1 MPRKKAADQD
11 ELFIVPVRTRITQAA
26 AKRLEK
32 LRVDSDCRSIGEL
45 ARRILSGG
53 TITIFHKDASMDDAM
68 EQLVLIRRELKAIGI
83 NMNQVTKSFHQ
94 TNDENR
100 KAFYALKLAAQYQ
113 EAATRINLLL
123 SLISQLSKKWLV
135 K

>member
-1 MPRKKAADQD
+1 MPRKKAADHE
-11 ELFIVPVRTRITQAA
+11 ELFIVPVRTRVTKATA
-26 AKRLEK
+26 ERLEK
-32 LRVDSDCRSIGEL
+32 LRTFSDCRSIGEL

-53 TITIFHKDASMDDAM
+53 TITVFHKDASMDGVM

-83 NMNQVTKSFHQ
+83 NMNQVTKSYHQ
-94 TNDENR
+94 SRDENT

-113 EAATRINLLL
+113 EAATRIALLL
-123 SLISQLSKKWLV
+123 SLISQLSKKWLA

>member
-1 MPRKKAADQD
+1 MPRKKATDQD
-11 ELFIVPVRTRITQAA
+11 ELFIVPVRTRVTKATA
-26 AKRLEK
+26 ERLEK
-32 LRVDSDCRSIGEL
+32 LRVFSDCHSIGEM

-83 NMNQVTKSFHQ
+83 NMNQVTRSYHQ
-94 TNDENR
+94 SRNENT
-100 KAFYALKLAAQYQ
+100 KAYYALKLAAQYQ

-123 SLISQLSKKWLV
+123 SLISQLSKKWLA